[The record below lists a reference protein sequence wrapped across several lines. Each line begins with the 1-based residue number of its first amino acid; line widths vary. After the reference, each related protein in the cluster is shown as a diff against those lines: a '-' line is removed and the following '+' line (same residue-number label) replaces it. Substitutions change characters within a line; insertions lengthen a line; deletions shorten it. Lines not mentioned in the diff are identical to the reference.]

1 MMGYVSSFE
10 HALFIFLFNLLDI
23 PMTYVSLIKL
33 NLYSAMQTPMN
44 TKPILLVII
53 SMLLTK
59 RLAPVLLI
67 SDPTI
72 SRGT

>member
-1 MMGYVSSFE
+1 MVGYVSSFE
-10 HALFIFLFNLLDI
+10 HALFIFLLNLLDI

>member
-1 MMGYVSSFE
+1 
-10 HALFIFLFNLLDI
+10 
-23 PMTYVSLIKL
+23 MTYVSLIKL